1 MDNRPLYEIGGMK
14 MVVNKENMTN
24 MLNEMIDRESAN
36 INGTHS
42 DDINNM
48 DIYLKG
54 YVRALKNLLFIIS
67 VNGE

>member
-1 MDNRPLYEIGGMK
+1 MK
-14 MVVNKENMTN
+14 VNKENMIG

-36 INGTHS
+36 INSTHS
-42 DDINNM
+42 DDINDT

-54 YVRALKNLLFIIS
+54 YVTALKNVLFMVS

>member
-1 MDNRPLYEIGGMK
+1 
-14 MVVNKENMTN
+14 MVVNKENMID
-24 MLNEMIDRESAN
+24 MLNEVIDRAEDN
-36 INGTHS
+36 IHS

-54 YVRALKNLLFIIS
+54 YVRALKNLLFMIS

>member
-1 MDNRPLYEIGGMK
+1 
-14 MVVNKENMTN
+14 MVVNKENMID
-24 MLNEMIDRESAN
+24 MLNEVIDRESAN

-54 YVRALKNLLFIIS
+54 YVRALKNLLFMIS